1 MADMKSLPLE
11 SELEGAGV
19 RGAGGWGGRQG
30 GGVGRRKGQSTEEKT
45 AEKPFPTCTHPPAQ
59 PAEPFRTLHTL
70 FTPFSHPYT
79 CPTPGYNN
87 ILEWSLDK
95 ERLEGNDQGQRA
107 AAAGDDSAPAPAAS
121 PTIESSS
128 AAAAAAAASGASA
141 AGPDAAA
148 GATGELPSPTRRA
161 PGLGGAS
168 GQSELFRTRDSAGYA
183 APKSRPLYAKL
194 ELLLDLVFRRLFWDP
209 SQADV
214 PFNYDALLKLI
225 KKVDKDMGP

>member
-1 MADMKSLPLE
+1 MR
-11 SELEGAGV
+11 
-19 RGAGGWGGRQG
+19 RGTQGWRRGGGGRDNC
-30 GGVGRRKGQSTEEKT
+30 RK
-45 AEKPFPTCTHPPAQ
+45 AVPHLHLPTCPTCPTASRPSHPS
-59 PAEPFRTLHTL
+59 HTL
-70 FTPFSHPYT
+70 DTF
-79 CPTPGYNN
+79 PTPGYNN

-107 AAAGDDSAPAPAAS
+107 AAAGDDSTPAAAAS
-121 PTIESSS
+121 PAIEGSS
-128 AAAAAAAASGASA
+128 AVAAAAAASGASA

-148 GATGELPSPTRRA
+148 AATGELPSPTRRP